1 MEDPVKT
8 AASVELSVPPARP
21 VIGRLNA
28 WLFRLL
34 DGYMDRK
41 LGRLKRELFA
51 DLPEDVVEIG
61 AGTGANLRYYRPGT
75 RLRAVEP
82 SPYMRERLAARAREL
97 GIAVEL
103 CGQVGE
109 AIDLPSGSADA
120 VVSTLV
126 LCTVPDPVAVLGEVR
141 RVLRRGGRFLCL
153 EHVVAPPA
161 SFLWRLQRWV
171 KRPWRWFFEGCHVD
185 RDLESDLRAAGFSDV
200 RVERVHVS
208 TAFLPIRT
216 QIRAVAVR

>member
-1 MEDPVKT
+1 MQDLART
-8 AASVELSVPPARP
+8 AVRNDLSVPPARP

-51 DLPEDVVEIG
+51 DLPDDVVEIG

-75 RLRAVEP
+75 RLHAIEP
-82 SPYMRERLAARAREL
+82 SPYMRDKLAARAREL

-103 CGQVGE
+103 CGRVGE

-126 LCTVPDPVAVLGEVR
+126 PRSCR
-141 RVLRRGGRFLCL
+141 
-153 EHVVAPPA
+153 
-161 SFLWRLQRWV
+161 
-171 KRPWRWFFEGCHVD
+171 
-185 RDLESDLRAAGFSDV
+185 
-200 RVERVHVS
+200 
-208 TAFLPIRT
+208 
-216 QIRAVAVR
+216 

>member
-1 MEDPVKT
+1 MQNATSTLEP
-8 AASVELSVPPARP
+8 SMPPARP

-28 WLFRLL
+28 WLFRWL

-51 DLPEDVVEIG
+51 DLPDDVVELG

-97 GIAVEL
+97 GIAVEP
-103 CGQVGE
+103 CGLVGE
-109 AIDLPSGSADA
+109 AIDLPSGSAGA

-126 LCTVPDPVAVLGEVR
+126 LCTVQDPAAVLREVR
-141 RVLRRGGRFLCL
+141 RVLRGGGTFVCL
-153 EHVVAPPA
+153 EHVAAPPG
-161 SFLWRLQRWV
+161 SFLGRLQRWV

-185 RDLESDLRAAGFSDV
+185 RDLEAELRAAGFSDV
-200 RVERVHVS
+200 RVERHVVA
-208 TAFLPIRT
+208 TLFLPIRT
-216 QIRAVAVR
+216 QIRAIAIR

>member
-1 MEDPVKT
+1 M
-8 AASVELSVPPARP
+8 
-21 VIGRLNA
+21 
-28 WLFRLL
+28 
-34 DGYMDRK
+34 
-41 LGRLKRELFA
+41 
-51 DLPEDVVEIG
+51 
-61 AGTGANLRYYRPGT
+61 
-75 RLRAVEP
+75 
-82 SPYMRERLAARAREL
+82 
-97 GIAVEL
+97 
-103 CGQVGE
+103 
-109 AIDLPSGSADA
+109 
-120 VVSTLV
+120 
-126 LCTVPDPVAVLGEVR
+126 PDPVAVLGEVR